1 MPTFGEFYGFC
12 TFIKKRYKMWDG
24 AMYIHVLL
32 NKDRYYLVYLVVV

>member
-24 AMYIHVLL
+24 AMLMCISIHVLL
-32 NKDRYYLVYLVVV
+32 NKDIDII

>member
-24 AMYIHVLL
+24 HHGAMCIHVLL
-32 NKDRYYLVYLVVV
+32 NKDIDII